1 MTWCG
6 RSRGC
11 GAEARL
17 GPTCRVA
24 VSTSFAM
31 TAMVIV
37 DMLFETTV
45 HIVNCTAVA
54 VAPGYT
60 WTVGVSFRRMNRP
73 PTPTWARR

>member
-1 MTWCG
+1 M
-6 RSRGC
+6 
-11 GAEARL
+11 
-17 GPTCRVA
+17 
-24 VSTSFAM
+24 STSFAM